1 MATNIKHTDSE
12 KFQKALTLNDRISL
26 DSIIS
31 TNRDSSGKLTITL
44 NTISNM
50 LEKDP
55 TTLSKEVKKHRSTI
69 DLSIPHLPYKLSYCR
84 TCDNKRNCQLKS
96 SNQGLQGFCENYT
109 KFICPY
115 LKKFP
120 WVCNGCSKRGFCT
133 SPKSY
138 YSPAKAQNDYKL
150 TLSDSRIGIY
160 MSVENFNLINTTI
173 SDGISKGQ
181 SVEHILHSNNLGIS
195 TKSAYIYLN
204 RGYFNAKPIDTHRM
218 VRLNIKGYKRPYNS
232 IMLKKEKEGRNYE
245 DFRRLLEANP
255 GMCYTQMDTIE
266 GVKGGKVILSL
277 KIVNIQFQFY
287 FLLENKTAKC
297 VVDKL
302 NEIQR
307 IIGLENYKR
316 IFGIILTDNGAEF
329 TDIKGIMTD
338 PDSGEIRTELYFC
351 QPLQSGQKGSC
362 ERNHELFRYILPK
375 GTSFD
380 SYAEETFRLIT
391 SHVNSYKRKSIDFSC
406 PIEKFYAFFGKEI
419 LDLLNISLIPANE
432 VQLTPEL
439 IK

>member
-1 MATNIKHTDSE
+1 MATNIKHTDSK
-12 KFQKALTLNDRISL
+12 KFQKALTLDDRISL
-26 DSIIS
+26 SSIIS
-31 TNRDSSGKLTITL
+31 TNRNLSGNLTITL
-44 NTISNM
+44 NTISDM

-55 TTLSKEVKKHRSTI
+55 TTLSKEVKKHRSPI
-69 DLSIPHLPYKLSYCR
+69 DLSIPHLQYILSYCKS
-84 TCDNKRNCQLKS
+84 CSNNRNCQLKS
-96 SNQGLQGFCENYT
+96 SKKGLQGICENYT
-109 KFICPY
+109 KFICSH

-120 WVCNGCSKRGFCT
+120 WVCNGCSKKAFCT

-138 YSPAKAQNDYKL
+138 YSPAKAHNDYKL

-173 SDGISKGQ
+173 SNGISKGQ
-181 SVEHILHSNNLGIS
+181 SIEHILHSNDLGIS

-218 VRLNIKGYKRPYNS
+218 VRLNLKGYKRTYNS
-232 IMLKKEKEGRNYE
+232 IILKKEKTGRNYD
-245 DFRRLLEANP
+245 DFIRLLEANP
-255 GMCYTQMDTIE
+255 GMNYTQMDTVE

-287 FLLENKTAKC
+287 FLLENKTAQC
-297 VVDKL
+297 VVNKL
-302 NEIQR
+302 NEIQQ
-307 IIGLENYKR
+307 IIGLKNYKR
-316 IFGIILTDNGAEF
+316 IFGIILTDNGSEF

-338 PDSGEIRTELYFC
+338 PDSDEIRTELYFC

-362 ERNHELFRYILPK
+362 EKNHELFRYVLPK
-375 GTSFD
+375 GKSFD
-380 SYAEETFRLIT
+380 SYSEEKLKLIT

-419 LDLLNISLIPANE
+419 LDLLNITLIPANE
-432 VQLTPEL
+432 VHLTPEL
-439 IK
+439 LK

>member
-1 MATNIKHTDSE
+1 
-12 KFQKALTLNDRISL
+12 
-26 DSIIS
+26 
-31 TNRDSSGKLTITL
+31 
-44 NTISNM
+44 
-50 LEKDP
+50 
-55 TTLSKEVKKHRSTI
+55 
-69 DLSIPHLPYKLSYCR
+69 
-84 TCDNKRNCQLKS
+84 
-96 SNQGLQGFCENYT
+96 
-109 KFICPY
+109 
-115 LKKFP
+115 
-120 WVCNGCSKRGFCT
+120 
-133 SPKSY
+133 
-138 YSPAKAQNDYKL
+138 
-150 TLSDSRIGIY
+150 

-232 IMLKKEKEGRNYE
+232 IMLKKEKECRNYE

-287 FLLENKTAKC
+287 FLLENKTTQC

-302 NEIQR
+302 NEIQH

-316 IFGIILTDNGAEF
+316 IFGIILTDNVAEF

-391 SHVNSYKRKSIDFSC
+391 SHINSYKRKSIDFSC

>member
-1 MATNIKHTDSE
+1 
-12 KFQKALTLNDRISL
+12 
-26 DSIIS
+26 
-31 TNRDSSGKLTITL
+31 
-44 NTISNM
+44 
-50 LEKDP
+50 
-55 TTLSKEVKKHRSTI
+55 
-69 DLSIPHLPYKLSYCR
+69 
-84 TCDNKRNCQLKS
+84 
-96 SNQGLQGFCENYT
+96 
-109 KFICPY
+109 
-115 LKKFP
+115 
-120 WVCNGCSKRGFCT
+120 
-133 SPKSY
+133 
-138 YSPAKAQNDYKL
+138 
-150 TLSDSRIGIY
+150 
-160 MSVENFNLINTTI
+160 
-173 SDGISKGQ
+173 
-181 SVEHILHSNNLGIS
+181 
-195 TKSAYIYLN
+195 
-204 RGYFNAKPIDTHRM
+204 
-218 VRLNIKGYKRPYNS
+218 
-232 IMLKKEKEGRNYE
+232 
-245 DFRRLLEANP
+245 
-255 GMCYTQMDTIE
+255 MCYTQMDTIK

-338 PDSGEIRTELYFC
+338 PDSGETRTELYFC

-380 SYAEETFRLIT
+380 SYTEETFRLIT